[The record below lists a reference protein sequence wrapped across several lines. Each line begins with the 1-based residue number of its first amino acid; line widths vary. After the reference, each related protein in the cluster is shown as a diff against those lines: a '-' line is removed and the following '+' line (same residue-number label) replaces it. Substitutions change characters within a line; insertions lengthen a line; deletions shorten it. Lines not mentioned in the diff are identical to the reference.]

1 MTIGE
6 KLDKLYLDKEYYE
19 NRIDD
24 LYERLNVIFNEMRRE
39 RIYELLDIFEEK
51 LSGIMSEIEEL
62 EIEEDQKLRWLLLMA
77 ISMLY
82 LCLLQVQKAIFQYLV
97 NCSAFLRV
105 LFQKRNKKV
114 YIQYKWESINKS
126 WKYGHFF

>member
-62 EIEEDQKLRWLLLMA
+62 EIEEEQA
-77 ISMLY
+77 
-82 LCLLQVQKAIFQYLV
+82 V
-97 NCSAFLRV
+97 
-105 LFQKRNKKV
+105 
-114 YIQYKWESINKS
+114 
-126 WKYGHFF
+126 

>member
-6 KLDKLYLDKEYYE
+6 KLDKLYMDKEYYE

-62 EIEEDQKLRWLLLMA
+62 EIEEEQA
-77 ISMLY
+77 
-82 LCLLQVQKAIFQYLV
+82 V
-97 NCSAFLRV
+97 
-105 LFQKRNKKV
+105 
-114 YIQYKWESINKS
+114 
-126 WKYGHFF
+126 

>member
-1 MTIGE
+1 MIIGE

-62 EIEEDQKLRWLLLMA
+62 EIEEEQA
-77 ISMLY
+77 
-82 LCLLQVQKAIFQYLV
+82 V
-97 NCSAFLRV
+97 
-105 LFQKRNKKV
+105 
-114 YIQYKWESINKS
+114 
-126 WKYGHFF
+126 